1 MLGVS
6 GYTVAVG
13 VPRRLS
19 IRAVL
24 AAAAIFGAALLYAG
38 ITKGLAPLAAGAVV
52 GFLPLAAGWFIG
64 DSVAARRRYVAGL
77 AEQAERERAAEA
89 ERARQEVREERV
101 RIAREL
107 HDVVAHTLT
116 VITVQAGVGRRLMA
130 KRPEEAGTALES
142 IEMIG
147 RTAQDEL
154 RVVLGLLRD
163 EDAGAAALAPAPRLA
178 DLKELADTVRA
189 SGTPVELRTS
199 GTDRQ
204 LSPALELTLYR
215 VVQEALTNVVR
226 HAPQARA
233 TVDLTVSA
241 AQVRL
246 EVTDDGGSAG
256 RDGGRLRNGPA
267 FRARAT
273 GSSGCGSGSAPS
285 AAGSWPNRS
294 PAASAC
300 SPRSRSRTRG
310 ERRTRSGRSSE
321 PGGTV
326 TTGVLVVDD
335 QALLRTAFSSL
346 IDAED
351 DLEVVGEAADG
362 RQAVELAASLAP
374 DVVVMDVRMP
384 VMDGIEAT
392 RQITSGPGP
401 GGARVLILTTFDL
414 DEYVFEAL
422 RAGAS
427 GFALKSRPLDE
438 LLNAIRIV
446 AAGEALLA
454 PSVTRRLIAHFA
466 GQAENARQN
475 AARPGGAHRAR
486 ARGAVAGR
494 RGAVERR
501 ARPDAACEPPDGQ
514 DAREPDPD
522 QARCPGPD
530 PAGHPGL
537 PVGARHPGLS
547 GPVDLRASFAGM
559 TRSCFSGTMT
569 ARRRSP
575 TIACHEHLLGSGLTL
590 HGRRAGR
597 APRPRPGARRPPAG
611 GPADRRRGLRRHA
624 HRPPAGANAR

>member
-1 MLGVS
+1 MCIPVISFGRRWPLPVLALASAAAAAQVASGTASLLVSLVLGVA

-24 AAAAIFGAALLYAG
+24 AAAAIFGAALLYTG
-38 ITKGLAPLAAGAVV
+38 MTKGLSPLAAGAVV

-107 HDVVAHTLT
+107 HDVVAHTLA

-163 EDAGAAALAPAPRLA
+163 EDAGAAALAPAPRLV

-246 EVTDDGGSAG
+246 EVADDGGSAG
-256 RDGGRLRNGPA
+256 RRRAIRNGPA

-273 GSSGCGSGSAPS
+273 GSSGCGSGSALS
-285 AAGSWPNRS
+285 AAGWWPNRS

-300 SPRSRSRTRG
+300 APRSRSRARC
-310 ERRTRSGRSSE
+310 ERRTRNGRRSE

-362 RQAVELAASLAP
+362 RQAVERAASLAP

-392 RQITSGPGP
+392 RQITSGQGP

-438 LLNAIRIV
+438 LLNAIRTV

-466 GQAENARQN
+466 GQARTPART
-475 AARPGGAHRAR
+475 P
-486 ARGAVAGR
+486 
-494 RGAVERR
+494 
-501 ARPDAACEPPDGQ
+501 
-514 DAREPDPD
+514 
-522 QARCPGPD
+522 
-530 PAGHPGL
+530 PGL
-537 PVGARHPGLS
+537 AELTEREREVLSLVAEGLSNAELAQTLHVSLPTAKTHVSRILTKLGARDRTQL
-547 GPVDLRASFAGM
+547 VILAYQ
-559 TRSCFSGTMT
+559 
-569 ARRRSP
+569 
-575 TIACHEHLLGSGLTL
+575 SGLATQ
-590 HGRRAGR
+590 A
-597 APRPRPGARRPPAG
+597 
-611 GPADRRRGLRRHA
+611 
-624 HRPPAGANAR
+624 